1 MAPTSGSQVIVSL
14 VASVTPELEALWDH
28 AHKDVIVKRG
38 GVALMHT
45 LCGEGD
51 VDQLLKDVV
60 STSSLWSVSDSGQL
74 VGIGIVRDRVV
85 QTIYVAR
92 DARRQKVAT
101 TLMRSLLGSDTPPH
115 DAYALPG
122 DRAMK
127 SLYES
132 LGWKARLLTMRD
144 A

>member
-1 MAPTSGSQVIVSL
+1 MDVSL
-14 VASVTPELEALWDH
+14 VSSVTPELETLWEH

-38 GVALMHT
+38 GVALLKT
-45 LCGEGD
+45 LCGAIQEGD
-51 VDQLLKDVV
+51 LLEYVV
-60 STSSLWSVSDSGQL
+60 ASSSLWVVHDDAQL
-74 VGIGIVRDRVV
+74 VGFVVCRDQVV
-85 QTIYVAR
+85 EAIYVANPH
-92 DARRQKVAT
+92 RRKKAAT
-101 TLMRSLLGSDTPPH
+101 TLVRALLTTSTPPL

-132 LGWKARLLTMRD
+132 LGWKARLLTMRG

>member
-1 MAPTSGSQVIVSL
+1 MIVSL
-14 VASVTPELEALWDH
+14 VTSVTPELEDLWNH

-45 LCGEGD
+45 LCGDGD
-51 VDQLLKDVV
+51 IDQLLNDVV
-60 STSSLWSVSDSGQL
+60 STSSLWSVNDNDQL

-85 QTIYVAR
+85 ETIYVTH

-101 TLMRSLLGSDTPPH
+101 TLMRSLLESDTPPH

>member
-1 MAPTSGSQVIVSL
+1 VIVSL
-14 VASVTPELEALWDH
+14 VRSVTPEVENLWHH
-28 AHKDVIVKRG
+28 AHKDVIAKRG
-38 GVALMHT
+38 GVALLDT

-51 VDQLLKDVV
+51 VSQLLLDVV
-60 STSSLWSVSDSGQL
+60 STSSLWIVSDKSRIKGL
-74 VGIGIVRDRVV
+74 GLVRDRVV
-85 QTIYVAR
+85 EAIYVAH
-92 DARRQKVAT
+92 DFRRQKVAT
-101 TLMRSLLGSDTPPH
+101 KLLKSLLQSDTPPI

-132 LGWKARLLTMRD
+132 MGWKARLLTMRG